1 MASSKVII
9 LLATLAILL
18 AVVTS
23 VHATDAPAPSPA
35 SPATAISPSFIVGCV
50 TVAVALVFRSSLR
63 I

>member
-1 MASSKVII
+1 MASSKV
-9 LLATLAILL
+9 ILL

-50 TVAVALVFRSSLR
+50 TAATALVFHSSLR